1 MDGER
6 GSNSL
11 SLEKDLDWSGLLAEG
26 DPSNIE
32 LIKYEIKSTRQQK
45 IDIYLMQLIA
55 CYFHLGQ
62 KTGKASCYLIV
73 FPYQKILCM
82 LLIDSP
88 STWGRW

>member
-45 IDIYLMQLIA
+45 IDIY
-55 CYFHLGQ
+55 
-62 KTGKASCYLIV
+62 
-73 FPYQKILCM
+73 
-82 LLIDSP
+82 
-88 STWGRW
+88 